1 MRRHHS
7 DATAFLTAKVAAAV
21 ILLSLLSLLSPARA
35 SEMDA
40 ASAAIKTHP
49 GVVSVLQENDKNYW
63 IEMETSGLDRVGFS
77 QTVCG
82 EMPKGVSLTIHIL
95 DTATQSLLSTRLRLG
110 RDARLQA
117 RLFACDD
124 RCLC

>member
-49 GVVSVLQENDKNYW
+49 GVVSVLQEDDKNYW
-63 IEMETSGLDRVGFS
+63 VEMETRGLNRVEFS
-77 QTVCG
+77 KTVCG
-82 EMPKGVSLTIHIL
+82 EMPKGASLTIHIV
-95 DTATQSLLSTRLRLG
+95 DTATLKMSKYH
-110 RDARLQA
+110 
-117 RLFACDD
+117 CVK
-124 RCLC
+124 